1 MRIAVIGGG
10 INGVMSAWAL
20 ARRGY
25 DVDLYER
32 GELMGETSSA
42 STKLIHGGLRYLEH
56 GEFRLVREALRERV
70 FWTSSAPHLVHNLE
84 LAVPVYKS
92 TRRPAWIMRAGLLL
106 YDLLAGKA
114 SLGHHRW
121 MNRSEVCH
129 CCPELNPDGLS
140 GAFTFFDAQMDDHR
154 LGLWASEKA
163 SHAGVVLKTAT
174 AVDAISSDG
183 TLQVN
188 GISARYDLVVNA
200 AGPWAEALLKR
211 SGIPSAHSLDL
222 VRGSHLVLGAP
233 APHAFLVE
241 VPGEDRL
248 CFILPYQ
255 GRTLLGTTEVRQS
268 LEEPI
273 ECTLAEQS
281 YLLRVYNH
289 YIRPRATEHD
299 ISGSF
304 AGLRPLIRSNTN
316 PSRATR
322 EYAIETH
329 GRVITVFGGKWTTSR
344 ALGENV
350 ASAAEM
356 ILRGKSS
363 HQASNGIR

>member
-25 DVDLYER
+25 AVDLYER
-32 GELMGETSSA
+32 GELMGATSSA

-70 FWTSSAPHLVHNLE
+70 FWTSSAPQLVHKLE
-84 LAVPVYKS
+84 LTVPVYNS
-92 TRRPAWIMRAGLLL
+92 TRRPAWMMRAGLLL

-114 SLGHHRW
+114 SLGRHRW
-121 MNRSEVCH
+121 MNRSELCR

-140 GAFTFFDAQMDDHR
+140 GAFTFFDAQMDDRR

-163 SHAGVVLKTAT
+163 ASAGVVLKTAT
-174 AVDAISSDG
+174 AVDAISS
-183 TLQVN
+183 N
-188 GISARYDLVVNA
+188 GSVQANGSSARYDLVVNA
-200 AGPWAEALLKR
+200 AGPWAEELLKR

-222 VRGSHLVLGAP
+222 VRGSHLVLASP
-233 APHAFLVE
+233 AAHAFLVE
-241 VPGEDRL
+241 VPDEDRL

-255 GRTLLGTTEVRQS
+255 GRTLLGTTEVRQG

-273 ECTLAEQS
+273 ECTPAERS

-289 YIRPRATEHD
+289 YIRPLATERD
-299 ISGSF
+299 IVGSF
-304 AGLRPLIRSNTN
+304 AGLRPLIRSNAD

-322 EYAIETH
+322 EYAIETQ

-350 ASAAEM
+350 ASAADL
-356 ILRGKSS
+356 ILRGKSA
-363 HQASNGIR
+363 HQGPNGIH